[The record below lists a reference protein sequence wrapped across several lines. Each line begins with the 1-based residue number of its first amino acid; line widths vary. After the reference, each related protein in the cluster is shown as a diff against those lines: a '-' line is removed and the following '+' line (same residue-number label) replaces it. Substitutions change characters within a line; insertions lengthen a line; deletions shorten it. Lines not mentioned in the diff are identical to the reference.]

1 MRVRQL
7 RTEADVDQFHGSAPV
22 RGQHVH
28 RLQRAEGDRCAGDGR
43 AVDGAG
49 VGVDTAGRV
58 DGQHRHRAGV
68 RNVDQLGGRGAQRP
82 AAGEADD
89 AVEHEVRPSDRRGA
103 VGPGGDGPAAGP
115 AQRRQPAG
123 VGPLR
128 VEQHGGD
135 PDAAAAQ
142 LRACPQGVAAV
153 VACSYEKRDT
163 MSVRR
168 GQRPPGDDGEAER
181 GAAHESARRHP
192 HQHRPLGG
200 AYLLDGEDLAHP
212 ATLGRREGHRDG
224 DVIGVWSTWMSN
236 LTSVPCTLVTVTVT
250 P

>member
-1 MRVRQL
+1 MSTSSTGPHRCAAS
-7 RTEADVDQFHGSAPV
+7 TCTGFSAPKV
-22 RGQHVH
+22 TV
-28 RLQRAEGDRCAGDGR
+28 AA
-43 AVDGAG
+43 AV
-49 VGVDTAGRV
+49 TAGPSTVPVSGSTPLGESTASTGTEPASATR
-58 DGQHRHRAGV
+58 
-68 RNVDQLGGRGAQRP
+68 DQLGGRGAQRP

-103 VGPGGDGPAAGP
+103 VGPGGDGPAARP

-123 VGPLR
+123 VRPLR
-128 VEQHGGD
+128 VEQHRGD

-142 LRACPQGVAAV
+142 LRAGPQGVAAV
-153 VACSYEKRDT
+153 VARSHEERDA

-168 GQRPPGDDGEAER
+168 GQHPPGDDGEAER
-181 GAAHESARRHP
+181 GAAHEGARRDP
-192 HQHRPLGG
+192 RQHGPLGG